1 MVARTTMS
9 PAHAVSQTTR
19 HIFSIDVE
27 EYFQVN
33 AFERI
38 MPLDRWESQPSRVEG
53 STDLLLDKLARAG
66 ATATFFTV
74 GWIAE
79 RHPALVRRIVE
90 AGHEVASH
98 SHLHR
103 RVPTLTPAL
112 FREDLRR
119 SRDVLAE
126 LTGSAILGY
135 RAPSFSIIPGVEW
148 AYEILVEEGFVYDS
162 SVFPIYRPGYGNP
175 RSKRDSYII
184 DTAAG
189 PLREFPLCTYTLA
202 GVRLP
207 AAGGA
212 YLRLLPF
219 ALIDRGL
226 RASAK
231 RGQPGVCYLH
241 PWEVDPGQPRLEVG
255 RLTRV
260 RHYGGISGTSATL
273 DRLFARYQFS
283 AIRDFLT
290 TAVPA

>member
-1 MVARTTMS
+1 MVARTTLS

-38 MPLDRWESQPSRVEG
+38 MPLERWESQPSRVEG

-79 RHPALVRRIVE
+79 RHPHLVRRIVD

-112 FREDLRR
+112 FREDLRQ

-126 LTGSAILGY
+126 LTGTAILGY

-148 AYEILVEEGFVYDS
+148 AWEILVEEGFVYDS

-175 RSKRDSYII
+175 RSKRDSYVIE
-184 DTAAG
+184 TPAG

-226 RASAK
+226 RSSAA

-241 PWEVDPGQPRLEVG
+241 PWEVDPGQPRLDVG

-260 RHYGGISGTSATL
+260 RHYGGIGGTAATL

-283 AIRDFLT
+283 AIRDFLESD
-290 TAVPA
+290 VPA